1 MDFLGFC
8 SPSSLQSPPSIC
20 IRSHGKGYAF
30 HLQVDPR
37 LTNQSAAR
45 PARYEGTVIEV
56 ENEHR
61 ERHVT
66 LPWIRGLVCGHGLLI
81 ERSELGNEQFQSPYA
96 FPLSSKRSGSLYVWA
111 SGGLGIYQG
120 RRLPPSL
127 SFLVPLSFTLR
138 FSFLFLP
145 FSQNSSTVSIP
156 SQAESSRAT
165 PTLPASLRR
174 KSLVPAHRLKRL
186 NPFFFSFSKFYRF
199 IVP

>member
-1 MDFLGFC
+1 M
-8 SPSSLQSPPSIC
+8 
-20 IRSHGKGYAF
+20 
-30 HLQVDPR
+30 
-37 LTNQSAAR
+37 
-45 PARYEGTVIEV
+45 
-56 ENEHR
+56 
-61 ERHVT
+61 T

-96 FPLSSKRSGSLYVWA
+96 FPLSCKRSGSLYVWA

-120 RRLPPSL
+120 RRIPPSL
-127 SFLVPLSFTLR
+127 SFLVLLSFTLR

-186 NPFFFSFSKFYRF
+186 NPFFFLLLQILSIYRSLNNEVNNPTLARHTRSTRVLRTARGKAE
-199 IVP
+199 IWDSGCRNDHRPRARSRVHRWT